1 MTTVPRKIWLKHPE
15 IGQAGGMCRFQNAS
29 APERYRE
36 RHGGR
41 LSARGLTG
49 VTALCFPVKTELS
62 LLTRASAAP
71 GQIRASTST
80 VVS

>member
-36 RHGGR
+36 RHEGR

-49 VTALCFPVKTELS
+49 VTALCFRVKTALS

>member
-36 RHGGR
+36 RHEGR
-41 LSARGLTG
+41 LSARRLTG

-71 GQIRASTST
+71 GQIGASTST